1 MALIDIKFDNLDTV
15 VRQIRQ
21 YRTDVGKKAKAFVD
35 ELSELGIEVARDKT
49 AEGSHQM
56 PKFIRFEKKIIS
68 DRKGY
73 VIGVIT
79 GIGDTFPSDWVD
91 VEGIEHID
99 DVYPL
104 SMLEF
109 GSAAFALPPQA
120 AFGGHGGQG
129 TFSVSGNENKSE
141 WYVNRINEDGTRER
155 RYATAIKPTRPMYNA
170 MIEMQKEIESCARKA
185 FGS

>member
-1 MALIDIKFDNLDTV
+1 MALLEINFDNLDTV

-21 YRTDVGKKAKAFVD
+21 YRIDVGKKTKAFV
-35 ELSELGIEVARDKT
+35 EALSEVGIKVARDKT

-56 PKFIRFEKKIIS
+56 PKYIRFEKEIVS

-91 VEGIEHID
+91 VDGIEHID
-99 DVYPL
+99 DVFPL

-109 GSAAFALPPQA
+109 GSAAFALPEQD

-129 TFSVSGNENKSE
+129 TFSVSGNENKAV
-141 WYVNRINEDGTRER
+141 WYVNKIYEDKTRKRIK
-155 RYATAIKPTRPMYNA
+155 ATAIAPTRPMYNA
-170 MIEMQKEIESCARKA
+170 MIEMQKEIESCAKKA